1 MLKGID
7 ISHWQ
12 NGFTDFSAVDFAIF
26 KATEGINYVDNCCDK
41 FYQQAKKQGKKL
53 GVYHFAR
60 PDLNSAEAEANFF
73 VENVKGYVKEAIL
86 VLDWEP
92 GGGQISNVAWA
103 KTWLDKVY
111 SLTGVKPII
120 YMSQS
125 PENSY
130 DWSSVANSDY
140 GLWVAKYGSNNG
152 QQGTQPTIKYWKFY
166 ALWQYTSKGRVSGYN
181 GDLDLDVFSG
191 DTSAWDKYAGGSGM
205 PTPQPAPQPA
215 PAPVPTPSGTTYT
228 VKKGDTLSGIATK
241 FGTTYQKIA
250 ADNGIADPN
259 KIYPGQVLKINGGSS
274 SSSAEYYTVQK
285 GDNLSKIASKYGTT
299 VNQLVSWNNISNP
312 NLIYP
317 GQKLRVR

>member
-152 QQGTQPTIKYWKFY
+152 QQGTQPTIKHWKFY

-191 DTSAWDKYAGGSGM
+191 DTSAWDKYAGGSGT

-215 PAPVPTPSGTTYT
+215 PAPTPSGTTYT
-228 VKKGDTLSGIATK
+228 VKKGDTLSGIAAK

>member
-166 ALWQYTSKGRVSGYN
+166 ALWQYTSKGKVSGYN

-191 DTSAWDKYAGGSGM
+191 DTSAWDKYAGGSGT

-215 PAPVPTPSGTTYT
+215 PAPTPSGTTYT

>member
-191 DTSAWDKYAGGSGM
+191 DTSAWDKYAGGSGT

-215 PAPVPTPSGTTYT
+215 PAPTPSGTTYT

>member
-181 GDLDLDVFSG
+181 EDLDLDVFSG
-191 DTSAWDKYAGGSGM
+191 DTSAWDKYAGGSGT
-205 PTPQPAPQPA
+205 PSPQPAPQPA
-215 PAPVPTPSGTTYT
+215 PAPTPSGTTYT

-259 KIYPGQVLKINGGSS
+259 KIYPGQVLRINGGSS

>member
-12 NGFTDFSAVDFAIF
+12 NGFSDFSGVDFAIF

-73 VENVKGYVKEAIL
+73 VGNVKGYIKEAIL

-103 KTWLDKVY
+103 KAWLDKVY

-130 DWSSVANSDY
+130 DWSSVANADY
-140 GLWVAKYGSNNG
+140 GLWVAKYGANNG
-152 QQGTQPTIKYWKFY
+152 QQGTQPTIKHWKFY
-166 ALWQYTSKGRVSGYN
+166 ALWQYTSKGRISGYN

-191 DTSAWDKYAGGSGM
+191 DTSAWDKYAGGSGSVT
-205 PTPQPAPQPA
+205 PTPAPTPT
-215 PAPVPTPSGTTYT
+215 PTPTPSGTTYT
-228 VKKGDTLSGIATK
+228 VKKGDTLSGIAAK

-250 ADNGIADPN
+250 ADNGIANPN

>member
-103 KTWLDKVY
+103 KAWLDKVY

-130 DWSSVANSDY
+130 DWSPVANADY
-140 GLWVAKYGSNNG
+140 GLWVAKYGANNG
-152 QQGTQPTIKYWKFY
+152 QQGTQPTIKHWKFY
-166 ALWQYTSKGRVSGYN
+166 ALWQYTSKGRISGYN

-191 DTSAWDKYAGGSGM
+191 DTSAWDKYAGGSGSVT
-205 PTPQPAPQPA
+205 PTPTPAPTPT
-215 PAPVPTPSGTTYT
+215 PTPTPSGTTYT
-228 VKKGDTLSGIATK
+228 VQKGDTLSGIAAK

-250 ADNGIADPN
+250 ADNGIANPN

-274 SSSAEYYTVQK
+274 SSSSEYYTVQK

-299 VNQLVSWNNISNP
+299 VYQLVAWNNISNP

-317 GQKLRVR
+317 GQKLRVK